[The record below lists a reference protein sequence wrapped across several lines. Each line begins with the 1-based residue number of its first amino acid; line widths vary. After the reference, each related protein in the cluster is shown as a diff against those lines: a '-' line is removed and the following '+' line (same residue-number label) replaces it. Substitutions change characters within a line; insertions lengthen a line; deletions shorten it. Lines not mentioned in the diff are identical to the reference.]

1 MNSLKLKGK
10 IRVSTDSGIL
20 SDVENTVTG
29 LFEDLVAAGTVDHLF
44 VGSQPIEL
52 GRMYIAHNTPSLN
65 TSNAS
70 FTVSPYSLF
79 TVYLLNLS
87 QAERAALKK
96 TSHLLPIYDGSF
108 EIDESKVVGYAN
120 AYPVVSGKKG
130 YTQPLE
136 TDFLVN
142 YRRHGL
148 MFKWD
153 ADTISGT
160 YNTIAVGMNVMNS
173 NRFAGICMFMG
184 LESNNQAIGEAAPS
198 GYILRP
204 GVKTADGSLVLTA
217 DNEILLGGSDSTQ
230 TARKVFNLTTGVITL
245 LEATDPRYDFPLYPS
260 RFPQIVCGDYLVVEK
275 SQGNIYRLNLK
286 TKEETSIGQGFGCF
300 MYNGMLYIRYNATVF
315 RAYNP
320 ETFALDTSKNISVSD
335 MGFPA
340 EFLENVSNYYM
351 RVTNISDKFLVSFGR
366 SFTTSGM
373 DSFND
378 TQKAI
383 ICTDIMNV
391 SGSIVDIV
399 PNVNTGCC
407 AEIAGVYY
415 FFNNFIP
422 NPFTYRSTYRFPDG
436 AGSYK
441 DFRQEGAK
449 VCRSG
454 MYGNLFS
461 FHTYDKD
468 QEIPQGKDLKLE
480 YYYTFEQ

>member
-1 MNSLKLKGK
+1 MSSIKLKGR
-10 IRVSTDSGIL
+10 IRVSSDNGVL
-20 SDVENTVTG
+20 SDVENTVTA
-29 LFEDLVAAGTVDHLF
+29 FYEDLVAAGTIDGLL
-44 VGSQPIEL
+44 VGSQPVEL
-52 GRMYIAHNTPSLN
+52 GKIFIAHNTPNQNS
-65 TSNAS
+65 SMAS

-87 QAERAALKK
+87 KAERAALKK
-96 TSHLLPIYDGSF
+96 TSHLLPVYDGSF
-108 EIDESKVVGYAN
+108 EIDSSKVVGYAN
-120 AYPVVSGKKG
+120 AYPISAGKKG
-130 YTQPLE
+130 YVQPLE

-153 ADTISGT
+153 ADVLSGT
-160 YNTIAVGMNVMNS
+160 YNTIAVGMNVMND
-173 NRFAGICMFMG
+173 RFAGICMFMG

-217 DNEILLGGSDSTQ
+217 ENEILLGGSDSTQ
-230 TARKVFNLTTGVITL
+230 TARKVFNLTTGVISI
-245 LEATDPRYDFPLYPS
+245 LETTDPRYDFPLYPS
-260 RFPQIVCGDYLVVEK
+260 RFSQVVCGDYLVVEK
-275 SQGNIYRLNLK
+275 SQGNVYRLNLK
-286 TKEETSIGQGFGCF
+286 TKEETSIGSGFGCF
-300 MYNGMLYIRYNATVF
+300 MYNGMLYLRYNTTLF

-320 ETFALDTSKNISVSD
+320 ETFALDTSKSISIAN
-335 MGFPA
+335 MNFPT
-340 EFLENVSNYYM
+340 EFLESVSNYYM
-351 RVTNISDKFLVSFGR
+351 RVVNLGDKFLVSFAR

-373 DSFND
+373 DSFSD

-391 SGSIVDIV
+391 SDSIVDIV
-399 PNVNTGCC
+399 PNINTSCC
-407 AEIAGVYY
+407 AELGGIYY
-415 FFNNFIP
+415 FFNNHIP
-422 NPFTYRSTYRFPDG
+422 NPFIFRNTFRFPDG

-461 FHTYDKD
+461 FHTYEED